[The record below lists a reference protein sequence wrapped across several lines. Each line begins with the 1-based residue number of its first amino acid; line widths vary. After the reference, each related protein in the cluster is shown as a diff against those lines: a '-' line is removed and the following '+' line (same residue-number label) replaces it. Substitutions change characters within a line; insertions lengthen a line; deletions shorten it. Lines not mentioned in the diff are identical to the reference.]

1 LGALIVRR
9 VHNLI
14 GWILLGEG
22 FGLAFLSFASAY
34 SVIGMVTQPGTLPD
48 PELVGVLA
56 EWSFVPIASALAFL
70 FFFFPTGTLPSSR
83 WRPVVTLGIV
93 ATALMLVAFVVTP
106 RPVALPAPAGVSLT
120 FPNPLGIQSPGNVLS
135 TVPVGTLSGVAVLS
149 AVLLAGAF
157 AALVTRYRAGDRE
170 LRQQVKWIAFAAVGT
185 LVCQLVAVTALTA
198 CQCEQSPVTV
208 VAYVPF
214 TLIVLF
220 GIPAAIA
227 LAILKHGLYEIDV
240 IINRAVVYGLLAAAL
255 TTVYVGI
262 VAGVGALAGRQGGSL
277 LTIVAA
283 AVIALLF
290 HPLRQRAQRVAN
302 RLVYGERATPYKVLS
317 DLAADMAG
325 TLGLD
330 EV

>member
-1 LGALIVRR
+1 MIAPMSGLGERTTVRIASGLLAATALIAVAGAAMTVVAWRDLALGDALPNMGSAFASVVYAVLGALIVRR

-48 PELVGVLA
+48 PKLVGVLA

-93 ATALMLVAFVVTP
+93 ATALMLVAFVVAP

-185 LVCQLVAVTALTA
+185 LVC
-198 CQCEQSPVTV
+198 
-208 VAYVPF
+208 
-214 TLIVLF
+214 
-220 GIPAAIA
+220 
-227 LAILKHGLYEIDV
+227 
-240 IINRAVVYGLLAAAL
+240 
-255 TTVYVGI
+255 
-262 VAGVGALAGRQGGSL
+262 
-277 LTIVAA
+277 
-283 AVIALLF
+283 
-290 HPLRQRAQRVAN
+290 
-302 RLVYGERATPYKVLS
+302 
-317 DLAADMAG
+317 
-325 TLGLD
+325 
-330 EV
+330 